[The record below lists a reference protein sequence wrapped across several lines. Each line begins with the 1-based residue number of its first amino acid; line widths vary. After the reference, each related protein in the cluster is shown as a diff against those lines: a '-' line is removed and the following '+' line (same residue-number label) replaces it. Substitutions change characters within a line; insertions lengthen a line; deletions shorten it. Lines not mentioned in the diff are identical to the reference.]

1 MTKYVMVIDTET
13 ANGLEMQLP
22 YDFGGL
28 VLNTQTGEIVRTF
41 SFVCAEVF
49 LDKQLMTSAYYSEK
63 VPQYW
68 KQIKTG
74 ERQLKKLLNI
84 RKAVHELL
92 DEFGI
97 KRVFAYNMGFDR
109 RSSNND
115 CRMYTDFVKWFF
127 PYGIELLDIWHAC
140 CESLLNT
147 KKYCKWAEKNGFVSE
162 KGNIQTSAE
171 VAYKYLTND
180 LTFKEEHKGLEDCQI
195 EATLLM
201 NCVKR
206 KVKMKYY
213 QINTACW
220 RKVQKNRVQVA

>member
-1 MTKYVMVIDTET
+1 MNKYVMVIDTET
-13 ANGLEMQLP
+13 ANGLEMPLP

-28 VLNTQTGEIVRTF
+28 VLNTQTGEVVRTF

-68 KQIKTG
+68 EQIKTG

-92 DEFGI
+92 DKFGI

-115 CRMYTDFVKWFF
+115 CRTYTDFVKWFF
-127 PYGIELLDIWHAC
+127 PYGVELLDIWHATC
-140 CESLLNT
+140 ASLLNT
-147 KKYCKWAEKNGFVSE
+147 KKFCNWATENGFVSE

-171 VAYKYLTND
+171 VAYRYLTND
-180 LTFKEEHKGLEDCQI
+180 PTFKEEHKGLEDCQI
-195 EATLLM
+195 EAALLM

-206 KVKMKYY
+206 KVKMEYY

-220 RKVQKNRVQVA
+220 RKVQKNRAN